1 MPADAGPSG
10 PEPIYRQ
17 ATSADAGAIAAV
29 GAAVLDE
36 LGDRSGLPG
45 TMTADAVSQRLA
57 GYGDAG
63 AMFVCQTGEGV
74 CGFAALEP
82 DPSASAE
89 GGPAS
94 GGGSGQAPQEEG
106 AQTGGRLPCAV
117 MGVWLLPSARR
128 RGTGRELALMALE
141 FARAAG
147 YAKVRGTLPAGNE
160 AALSFFS
167 EIGALAQVVGG
178 GMQYELPL

>member
-1 MPADAGPSG
+1 M

-17 ATSADAGAIAAV
+17 ASQGDAETIAAV
-29 GAAVLDE
+29 AAAMAEE
-36 LGDRSGLPG
+36 LGEASGLPG
-45 TMTADAVSQRLA
+45 PMTAEAVSERLA
-57 GYGDAG
+57 GYGDRG
-63 AMFVCQTGEGV
+63 AMLVCAGDEGV

-82 DPSASAE
+82 DP
-89 GGPAS
+89 
-94 GGGSGQAPQEEG
+94 QEEG
-106 AQTGGRLPCAV
+106 CAV

-128 RGTGRELALMALE
+128 KGTGRELALMALE
-141 FARAAG
+141 FARNAG
-147 YAKVRGTLPAGNE
+147 YSKVRGTLPAGNE

>member
-1 MPADAGPSG
+1 MPQPV
-10 PEPIYRQ
+10 YRQ
-17 ATSADAGAIAAV
+17 ATKESAAAIAAV
-29 GAAVLDE
+29 GAALLEE
-36 LGDRSGLPG
+36 LGEASGLPAP
-45 TMTADAVSQRLA
+45 MTPEAVSERIA
-57 GYGDAG
+57 GYAGRG
-63 AMFVCQTGEGV
+63 AMFVCETDEGV

-82 DPSASAE
+82 DP
-89 GGPAS
+89 
-94 GGGSGQAPQEEG
+94 QEDG
-106 AQTGGRLPCAV
+106 CAV

-128 RGTGRELALMALE
+128 KGTGRELALMALD

-147 YAKVRGTLPAGNE
+147 YDKVRGTLPSGNE

>member
-10 PEPIYRQ
+10 AEPTYRQ
-17 ATSADAGAIAAV
+17 ATPYDAAGIAAV
-29 GAAVLDE
+29 GAAVIEE
-36 LGDRSGLPG
+36 LGEGSGLPG
-45 TMTADAVSQRLA
+45 PMTADAVAERIA
-57 GYGDAG
+57 GYEDRG
-63 AMFVCQTGEGV
+63 AMFVCAADGDV

-82 DPSASAE
+82 E
-89 GGPAS
+89 
-94 GGGSGQAPQEEG
+94 PQEEG
-106 AQTGGRLPCAV
+106 CAV
-117 MGVWLLPSARR
+117 MGVWLQPTARR
-128 RGTGRELALMALE
+128 KGIGRELALMALE

-160 AALSFFS
+160 AALAFFS